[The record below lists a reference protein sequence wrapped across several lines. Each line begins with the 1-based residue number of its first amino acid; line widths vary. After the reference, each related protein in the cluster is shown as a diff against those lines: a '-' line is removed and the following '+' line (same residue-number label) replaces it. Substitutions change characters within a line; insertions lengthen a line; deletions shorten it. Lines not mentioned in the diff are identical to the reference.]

1 MDTVRVSGEDFR
13 GEDARGDIA
22 LVRDALHAQV
32 LLVVHEVRERRVA
45 HLGAEVRGHTSQRR
59 LGHTSQRTRQTN

>member
-1 MDTVRVSGEDFR
+1 MDRVRVSGEDFR

-32 LLVVHEVRERRVA
+32 LLVVHELPERRVA
-45 HLGAEVRGHTSQRR
+45 HLAWGRLGSGSGSKFRVRVRVRVRG
-59 LGHTSQRTRQTN
+59 

>member
-1 MDTVRVSGEDFR
+1 MRVSGEDFR

-32 LLVVHEVRERRVA
+32 LPVVHELPERRVA
-45 HLGAEVRGHTSQRR
+45 HLAWGR
-59 LGHTSQRTRQTN
+59 LGSGLGVGLRSGSG